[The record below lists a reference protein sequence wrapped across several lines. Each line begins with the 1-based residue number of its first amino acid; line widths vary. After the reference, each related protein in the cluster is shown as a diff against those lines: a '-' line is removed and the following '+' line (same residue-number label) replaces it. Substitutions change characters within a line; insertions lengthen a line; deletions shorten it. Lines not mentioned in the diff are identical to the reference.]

1 MKECWIVA
9 ECPIISEA
17 YDCKVFFV
25 KDDANRICGNL
36 IVNTRKP
43 YRVWRCEIAI
53 SPEEPAK

>member
-1 MKECWIVA
+1 MRECWIVA
-9 ECPIISEA
+9 ERPVISEA
-17 YDCKVFFV
+17 YDYKVFFI
-25 KDDANRICGNL
+25 KEYANFICGNL